1 MEDLNKNVLDL
12 MNNYS
17 QILSRRNE
25 VYKASFFQLN
35 NQSNKNNELG
45 ISILLKEELL
55 NEKDIDLFDI
65 ILKYEEKEPINI
77 YIHEVSICTSDGIIY
92 LEFSNMM
99 LLKKDFI
106 RFLRLFLDESIRL
119 YKKKCNFVSYLLV
132 KLRLDKYSTK
142 H

>member
-25 VYKASFFQLN
+25 VYKVSFFQLN
-35 NQSNKNNELG
+35 NQPNKNHELG

-106 RFLRLFLDESIRL
+106 RFLRLFLDEAIRL
-119 YKKKCNFVSYLLV
+119 YKKNVILYLT
-132 KLRLDKYSTK
+132 S
-142 H
+142 

>member
-35 NQSNKNNELG
+35 TQPNKNHELG

-106 RFLRLFLDESIRL
+106 RFLRLFLDEAIRL
-119 YKKKCNFVSYLLV
+119 YKKM
-132 KLRLDKYSTK
+132 
-142 H
+142 

>member
-12 MNNYS
+12 MDNYS

-25 VYKASFFQLN
+25 VYKVSFFQLN
-35 NQSNKNNELG
+35 NQPNKNHELG

-119 YKKKCNFVSYLLV
+119 YKKNVILYLT
-132 KLRLDKYSTK
+132 SQ
-142 H
+142 

>member
-25 VYKASFFQLN
+25 VYKVSFFQLN
-35 NQSNKNNELG
+35 NQPNKNHELG

-55 NEKDIDLFDI
+55 NEKNIDLFDI

-119 YKKKCNFVSYLLV
+119 YKKNVILYLT
-132 KLRLDKYSTK
+132 S
-142 H
+142 

>member
-25 VYKASFFQLN
+25 VYKASFVQLN
-35 NQSNKNNELG
+35 NQSNKNHELG

-119 YKKKCNFVSYLLV
+119 YKKNVILYLT
-132 KLRLDKYSTK
+132 S
-142 H
+142 

>member
-35 NQSNKNNELG
+35 NQSNKNHELG

-92 LEFSNMM
+92 LEFFNMM

-119 YKKKCNFVSYLLV
+119 YKKNVILYLT
-132 KLRLDKYSTK
+132 S
-142 H
+142 

>member
-12 MNNYS
+12 MNKYS

-35 NQSNKNNELG
+35 NQPNKNHELG

-77 YIHEVSICTSDGIIY
+77 YIDEVSICTSDGIIY

-106 RFLRLFLDESIRL
+106 HFLRLFLDESIRL
-119 YKKKCNFVSYLLV
+119 YKKNVILYLT
-132 KLRLDKYSTK
+132 S
-142 H
+142 

>member
-1 MEDLNKNVLDL
+1 MENLNKNVLDL

-35 NQSNKNNELG
+35 NQPNENHELG

-119 YKKKCNFVSYLLV
+119 YKKNVILYLT
-132 KLRLDKYSTK
+132 S
-142 H
+142 

>member
-35 NQSNKNNELG
+35 NQPNKNHELG

-55 NEKDIDLFDI
+55 NEKNIDLFDI

-99 LLKKDFI
+99 LFKKDFI

-119 YKKKCNFVSYLLV
+119 YKKNVILYLT
-132 KLRLDKYSTK
+132 S
-142 H
+142 

>member
-1 MEDLNKNVLDL
+1 MKKTL
-12 MNNYS
+12 
-17 QILSRRNE
+17 
-25 VYKASFFQLN
+25 
-35 NQSNKNNELG
+35 
-45 ISILLKEELL
+45 
-55 NEKDIDLFDI
+55 IDLFDI

-119 YKKKCNFVSYLLV
+119 YKKNLILYLT
-132 KLRLDKYSTK
+132 S
-142 H
+142 

>member
-25 VYKASFFQLN
+25 VYKVSFFQLN
-35 NQSNKNNELG
+35 NQPNKNHELG
-45 ISILLKEELL
+45 ISILLKEKLL

-119 YKKKCNFVSYLLV
+119 YKKNVNLYLT
-132 KLRLDKYSTK
+132 S
-142 H
+142 

>member
-25 VYKASFFQLN
+25 VYKAPFFQLN
-35 NQSNKNNELG
+35 NQSNKNHELG

-119 YKKKCNFVSYLLV
+119 YKKNVILYLN
-132 KLRLDKYSTK
+132 S
-142 H
+142 

>member
-12 MNNYS
+12 MNKYS

-35 NQSNKNNELG
+35 NQPNENHELG

-119 YKKKCNFVSYLLV
+119 YKKNVILYLT
-132 KLRLDKYSTK
+132 S
-142 H
+142 

>member
-25 VYKASFFQLN
+25 VYKASIFQLN
-35 NQSNKNNELG
+35 NQPNKNHELG

-92 LEFSNMM
+92 LEFSNLM

-119 YKKKCNFVSYLLV
+119 YKKM
-132 KLRLDKYSTK
+132 
-142 H
+142 

>member
-1 MEDLNKNVLDL
+1 MEDLNKNVLNL

-35 NQSNKNNELG
+35 NQPNKNHELG

-119 YKKKCNFVSYLLV
+119 YKKNVILYL
-132 KLRLDKYSTK
+132 TP
-142 H
+142 

>member
-35 NQSNKNNELG
+35 NQSNKNHELG

-77 YIHEVSICTSDGIIY
+77 YIHEVSICTPDGIIY

-119 YKKKCNFVSYLLV
+119 YKKNVILYLT
-132 KLRLDKYSTK
+132 S
-142 H
+142 

>member
-12 MNNYS
+12 MDNYS

-25 VYKASFFQLN
+25 VYKVSFFQLN
-35 NQSNKNNELG
+35 NQPNKNHELG

-119 YKKKCNFVSYLLV
+119 YKKNVILYLT
-132 KLRLDKYSTK
+132 S
-142 H
+142 

>member
-35 NQSNKNNELG
+35 NQPNKNHELG
-45 ISILLKEELL
+45 IYILLKEKLL
-55 NEKDIDLFDI
+55 HEKDIDLFDI

-77 YIHEVSICTSDGIIY
+77 YIHEVSICTSDVIIY

-119 YKKKCNFVSYLLV
+119 YKKNVILYLT
-132 KLRLDKYSTK
+132 SQ
-142 H
+142 

>member
-12 MNNYS
+12 MNNFS

-25 VYKASFFQLN
+25 VYKVSFFQLN
-35 NQSNKNNELG
+35 NQPNKNHELG

-119 YKKKCNFVSYLLV
+119 YKKNVILYL
-132 KLRLDKYSTK
+132 TP
-142 H
+142 

>member
-35 NQSNKNNELG
+35 NQPNENHELG

-119 YKKKCNFVSYLLV
+119 YKKNVILYLT
-132 KLRLDKYSTK
+132 S
-142 H
+142 

>member
-35 NQSNKNNELG
+35 NQSNKNHELG

-77 YIHEVSICTSDGIIY
+77 YIHEVSICSSDGIIY

-119 YKKKCNFVSYLLV
+119 YKKNVILYLT
-132 KLRLDKYSTK
+132 S
-142 H
+142 

>member
-35 NQSNKNNELG
+35 NQPNKNHELG

-99 LLKKDFI
+99 LLKKDFVS
-106 RFLRLFLDESIRL
+106 FLRLFLDESIRL
-119 YKKKCNFVSYLLV
+119 YKKNVILYLT
-132 KLRLDKYSTK
+132 S
-142 H
+142 

>member
-12 MNNYS
+12 MNNFS

-25 VYKASFFQLN
+25 VYKVSFFQLN
-35 NQSNKNNELG
+35 NQPNKNHELG

-119 YKKKCNFVSYLLV
+119 YKKNVILYLT
-132 KLRLDKYSTK
+132 S
-142 H
+142 

>member
-35 NQSNKNNELG
+35 NQSNKNHELG

-119 YKKKCNFVSYLLV
+119 YKKNVILYL
-132 KLRLDKYSTK
+132 TF
-142 H
+142 